1 MRTLGDKVN
10 QIPEREQEPTIE
22 LGTTPLH
29 LRIDEFKKK
38 YGEYPYKP
46 TYGEDMPETVYDEV
60 GK

>member
-10 QIPEREQEPTIE
+10 QIPEREREPTIE

-29 LRIDEFKKK
+29 PNIEMF
-38 YGEYPYKP
+38 YKRWGRDYQP
-46 TYGEDMPETVYDEV
+46 IYGEDMPETIYEEY